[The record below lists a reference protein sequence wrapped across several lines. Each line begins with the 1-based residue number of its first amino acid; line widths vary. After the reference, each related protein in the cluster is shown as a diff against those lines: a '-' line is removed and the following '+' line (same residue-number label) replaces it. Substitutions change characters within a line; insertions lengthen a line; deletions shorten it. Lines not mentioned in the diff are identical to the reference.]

1 MAGLILKSPYIKAGG
16 AGKYMRYIATRK
28 NVERLP
34 DSRPPTQKQVKLV
47 QKLAHDFPA
56 STKSD
61 EYAGY
66 NKSPTRAKASVYISS
81 TLEANWDTAQ
91 RSDVY
96 MKYIAT
102 RPRVEKLGTHG
113 LFGDEDDVN
122 LDTAID
128 EMESVTGNV
137 WTHIISL
144 TRGDAERLGYDNAS
158 TWRNLLR
165 THRNDIAEAM
175 RIAPNDFRWYAA
187 FHNEGD
193 HPHVHMMAWS
203 ASGEGYLSRDGI
215 RKIKSGLV
223 NDIFKQELLHAYE
236 QKSGVRDELV
246 NEVRQSLQELVSEI
260 RDGLCACPQIAP
272 MLMDLS
278 TELGTVKGKKSY
290 GYLKKN
296 LKDKVDRIVDE
307 LESVPAVHE
316 CYMKWL
322 DLQDEVDS
330 HYKDER
336 RERLRLSEQKEFRS
350 VRNAVIQ
357 EAERLRLG
365 EVTVEEVPPG
375 PVDECD
381 WREQNYI
388 YTTFLDETTPLDER
402 DEAVEQERNYAEDG
416 EPSSQYV
423 LGVLYRDG
431 GLLMPD
437 AVKAR
442 DRFTRSAKQGYV
454 PAQYAL
460 GKLLISDEPEIH
472 DQAAGIRWLQT
483 AARNGSPYAAYE
495 LGKAYLKTGDRQQ
508 AESYFTQAAEAE
520 NANAMYMLGKLLY
533 DHDPKRA
540 NYWLRESASYGNP
553 YAQRAISVH
562 TSPTIAACVTRL
574 LYHLSRVIRD
584 NTEQASHGP
593 GFGIDR
599 KRRRE
604 LMDKRLAMGHKPD
617 DHEEQSQGYQGFSM

>member
-16 AGKYMRYIATRK
+16 AGKYMRYIATRE
-28 NVERLP
+28 NVEQLSG
-34 DSRPPTQKQVKLV
+34 SRPPTQKQVELV

-66 NKSPTRAKASVYISS
+66 NKSPTRAKASAYISS
-81 TLEANWDTAQ
+81 TFEANWDTVQ

-113 LFGDEDDVN
+113 LFGDEDDVD
-122 LDTAID
+122 LDKAIA
-128 EMESVTGNV
+128 EMDNVTGNV

-158 TWRNLLR
+158 SWRNLLR
-165 THRNDIAEAM
+165 AHRNDIAEAM
-175 RIAPNDFRWYAA
+175 RIAPGDFRWYAA
-187 FHNEGD
+187 FHNEGN

-203 ASGEGYLSRDGI
+203 ASGEGYLSKNGI

-223 NDIFKQELLHAYE
+223 NDIFKQELIHTYE
-236 QKSGVRDELV
+236 RKSEMRNELV
-246 NEVRQSLQELVSEI
+246 NEVRESLQELVGQI

-272 MLMDLS
+272 MMLELS

-290 GYLKKN
+290 GYLNKRVKE
-296 LKDKVDRIVDE
+296 KVDRIVDE
-307 LESVPAVHE
+307 LETVPAVHE
-316 CYMKWL
+316 CYNKWL
-322 DLQDEVDS
+322 DLQAEVDGY
-330 HYKDER
+330 YKDER
-336 RERLRLSEQKEFRS
+336 RKRLRLSEQKEFRS
-350 VRNAVIQ
+350 VKNTVIQ

-381 WREQNYI
+381 RQERSYI
-388 YTTFLDETTPLDER
+388 EMLFLDETAPLDER
-402 DEAVEQERNYAEDG
+402 DEAVEQERKYAEEG

-423 LGVLYRDG
+423 LGMLYRDG

-437 AVKAR
+437 AVQAR
-442 DRFTRSAKQGYV
+442 DWFARSAKQGYI

-460 GKLLISDEPEIH
+460 GKLLLSDDPEVH
-472 DQAAGIRWLQT
+472 DQDTGIRWLKV
-483 AARNGSPYAAYE
+483 AAKNGSPYAAYE

-508 AESYFTQAAEAE
+508 AETYFTQAAEAE

-533 DHDPKRA
+533 DHDSKRA
-540 NYWLRESASYGNP
+540 SYWLRESASYGNP
-553 YAQRAISVH
+553 YAQRAISAH

-574 LYHLSRVIRD
+574 LYHLSRIIRD
-584 NTEQASHGP
+584 ETDQKSHGP

-617 DHEEQSQGYQGFSM
+617 DHEDMQMQGFSM